1 MGHRVALPCHRN
13 PWLAVLLLAAIF
25 THALIPVGFM
35 PGPDGLMLCPGYVSA
50 ATRSG
55 ADSMAQDDMPGMDM
69 LDHGLGLDHRGKRPA
84 HENVGIC
91 PFAAAGT
98 ALESSHTAAPAVY
111 TPVVLLEITFAPQP
125 FVPSAA
131 VALTRL
137 PRGPPAFG

>member
-1 MGHRVALPCHRN
+1 
-13 PWLAVLLLAAIF
+13 
-25 THALIPVGFM
+25 
-35 PGPDGLMLCPGYVSA
+35 MLCPGYVSA